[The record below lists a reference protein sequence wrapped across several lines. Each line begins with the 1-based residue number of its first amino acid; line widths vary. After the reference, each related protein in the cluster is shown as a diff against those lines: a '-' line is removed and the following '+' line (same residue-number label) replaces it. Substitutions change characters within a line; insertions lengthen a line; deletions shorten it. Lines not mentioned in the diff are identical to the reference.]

1 MDEEAKQAEIARLT
15 QVIREG
21 TNEEAWSAVD
31 ELRERGWLTDESLQK
46 VDLQG
51 ANLSGVNLSSA
62 RLRDAN
68 LNNAN
73 LSGANLAGT
82 QLNDANLSSAD
93 LRGAD
98 LTGVDLTKAI
108 LGDADM
114 REAHLIA
121 ANLREAD
128 LSKANL
134 FKAELSGTNLSGSKL
149 IEANLNAAMVGSTT
163 LNNADLSRARL
174 GGATL
179 NDVDLSGASLRGA
192 GLGAVSFKGANL
204 DHTDFRNATC
214 SNTVFVNS
222 DLSTAIGLET
232 IDHRGPSAITISALY
247 KSHGKIQDSFMR
259 GCGVPED
266 FIRLTRG
273 MFNKVI
279 DFYSCFI
286 SYSHADKSFARR
298 VHDTLQ
304 GRGIRCWLD
313 EHQMVPGQDIYEE
326 VERGIRYWDKV
337 ILCASEHSLTSWWV
351 DNELD
356 TLFEKERQLFKDR
369 GHKVTALI
377 PLDLDGYLFSDD
389 FQSGKKQQIHS
400 RLAANFKGW
409 ERDNAI
415 FETQIEAVI
424 KALRTDE
431 GREDV
436 PPSKI

>member
-1 MDEEAKQAEIARLT
+1 MDEQAKKAEIDRLT
-15 QVIREG
+15 HIIREG
-21 TNEEAWSAVD
+21 TIDKTLAAVD
-31 ELRERGWLTDESLQK
+31 DLRERGWLSDGSLRK
-46 VDLQG
+46 
-51 ANLSGVNLSSA
+51 
-62 RLRDAN
+62 
-68 LNNAN
+68 
-73 LSGANLAGT
+73 
-82 QLNDANLSSAD
+82 
-93 LRGAD
+93 
-98 LTGVDLTKAI
+98 
-108 LGDADM
+108 
-114 REAHLIA
+114 
-121 ANLREAD
+121 AD

-134 FKAELSGTNLSGSKL
+134 SKANLFVADLHAADQRKADL
-149 IEANLNAAMVGSTT
+149 REANLSFAN
-163 LNNADLSRARL
+163 LNFANLNFADLRNVNLSFANLSEAILALANLSNADLSHADLRAAGLSRADLSHADLHAADLSVADLSSADLSETDLTEAYL
-174 GGATL
+174 GYSKLG
-179 NDVDLSGASLRGA
+179 NVDLS
-192 GLGAVSFKGANL
+192 
-204 DHTDFRNATC
+204 
-214 SNTVFVNS
+214 TVK
-222 DLSTAIGLET
+222 GLET
-232 IDHRGPSAITISALY
+232 IRHSGPTSIGIDTLY
-247 KSHGKIQDSFMR
+247 NSNGKIPEVFLR
-259 GCGVPED
+259 GCGVPEE
-266 FIRLTRG
+266 FIELTRG
-273 MFNKVI
+273 MFNKAI

-313 EHQMVPGQDIYEE
+313 ERQMVPGQDIYEE